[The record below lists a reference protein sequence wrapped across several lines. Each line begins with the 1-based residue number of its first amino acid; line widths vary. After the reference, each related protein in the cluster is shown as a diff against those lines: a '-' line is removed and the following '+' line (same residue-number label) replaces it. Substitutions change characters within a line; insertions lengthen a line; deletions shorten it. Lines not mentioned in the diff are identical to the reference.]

1 MNAFLIG
8 DLWTS
13 ETFGGQFSETFA
25 ALARSDKKLFLDL
38 FVDNKASFEVLME
51 IMRLFLKNAKVNN
64 FIISSSLNETKIS
77 ES

>member
-13 ETFGGQFSETFA
+13 KTFGGQFAEIFT
-25 ALARSDKKLFLDL
+25 ALAHTDKKLFLDL
-38 FVDNKASFEVLME
+38 FVDNKAPFPVLME

-64 FIISSSLNETKIS
+64 FITSPAVN
-77 ES
+77 